1 MTSVLRRTT
10 FDLEDGTGD
19 YLEVDCS
26 LTAIDGEVELV
37 EISHVQLIDWET
49 GLSDEW
55 DLLGYE
61 LAEYRDKIT
70 RYLQRYF
77 ADSPDEIRAEIA
89 TIVEGQRAD
98 HDASE
103 TQRQE
108 APQ

>member
-26 LTAIDGEVELV
+26 LTVIDGEVELA
-37 EISHVQLIDWET
+37 EIFHVQLIDGET

-61 LAEYRDKIT
+61 LAQYHDKFT
-70 RYLQRYF
+70 RCLQRYF
-77 ADSPDEIRAEIA
+77 ADSADEIIAEIA

-98 HDASE
+98 RDASE
-103 TQRQE
+103 T
-108 APQ
+108 

>member
-26 LTAIDGEVELV
+26 LTVIDGEVELV

-70 RYLQRYF
+70 HYPESYF
-77 ADSPDEIRAEIA
+77 VDSVDEIGAEITA
-89 TIVEGQRAD
+89 IVEGQHADRDTPKAHGRAT
-98 HDASE
+98 A
-103 TQRQE
+103 Q
-108 APQ
+108 